1 MLPVWA
7 LYLIGALGI
16 AGISGFA
23 GAKVEGAF
31 KDEQLNQIKIADL
44 QGVNDAW
51 KLGWAARDHQAA
63 TTAAFNAKN
72 EADQSHI
79 GSNTQGNIVYV
90 HDHITPKQD
99 AACTLPN
106 SFVSVLDATVLG
118 TTPDQLPGH
127 AGEPDDAPS
136 GVTLSQATALL
147 TQWVGDYASVR
158 TRITN
163 ARDDWDAQVN
173 AQQSKPAAKPSWWQR
188 NFGGAKP

>member
-1 MLPVWA
+1 MMPPIWVF
-7 LYLIGALGI
+7 YLLGALGI
-16 AGISGFA
+16 AAVSGLA

-31 KDEQLNQIKIADL
+31 KDEQLNQIKLSDL
-44 QGVNDAW
+44 QAVNDAW

-63 TTAAFNAKN
+63 ITTAFNAKN
-72 EADQSHI
+72 EKDQGQI
-79 GSNTQGNIVYV
+79 AGNTQGNIIYV

-99 AACTLPN
+99 RACVLPN

-147 TQWVGDYASVR
+147 TATLGDYAAVR
-158 TRITN
+158 ARITN
-163 ARDDWDAQVN
+163 ARDDWNEQVTG
-173 AQQSKPAAKPSWWQR
+173 QQAKPAAKPDWFQR
-188 NFGGAKP
+188 TFGGK